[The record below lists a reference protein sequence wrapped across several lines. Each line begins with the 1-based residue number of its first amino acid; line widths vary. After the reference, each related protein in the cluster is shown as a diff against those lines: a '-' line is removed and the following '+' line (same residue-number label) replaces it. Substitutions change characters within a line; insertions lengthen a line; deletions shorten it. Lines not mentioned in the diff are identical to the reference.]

1 MNKTALITGATEG
14 IGYELAR
21 IHAEKGGDLILVAR
35 NKEKLDEIKNDLERT
50 FGVTVNT
57 IQKDLSL
64 HGSAYEVYNKVN
76 DLNLSVDYLMN
87 NAGFGDVKLFSETD
101 WPKQERMINLN
112 VTTLTHFTRLFLP
125 QMITRGSGKI
135 MNVASVASFV
145 PGPTMSVYFASK
157 AYVLSFSEAVA
168 EELRGKGITVTAL
181 CPGPTESN
189 FHLVAHDGKKTK
201 ERKMPSSRDV
211 ALYGY
216 RSMMNG
222 RVVAVPGFD
231 NKLLV
236 SLIWFLPNWAIVRI
250 VRKIQERRHR

>member
-64 HGSAYEVYNKVN
+64 HRSAYEVYNKVN

-101 WPKQERMINLN
+101 WPKQ
-112 VTTLTHFTRLFLP
+112 
-125 QMITRGSGKI
+125 
-135 MNVASVASFV
+135 
-145 PGPTMSVYFASK
+145 
-157 AYVLSFSEAVA
+157 
-168 EELRGKGITVTAL
+168 
-181 CPGPTESN
+181 
-189 FHLVAHDGKKTK
+189 
-201 ERKMPSSRDV
+201 
-211 ALYGY
+211 
-216 RSMMNG
+216 
-222 RVVAVPGFD
+222 
-231 NKLLV
+231 
-236 SLIWFLPNWAIVRI
+236 
-250 VRKIQERRHR
+250 